1 MRMIRL
7 HMQMIMIR
15 RIKLQ
20 IPLRQTYLIIKPVQL
35 LIIKIIN
42 HVTNTENTRI
52 VAIIKCVSHFFFF
65 YKEKFCKSYLYWIPK
80 NLQKSRGFVSLV
92 LVRFFVHLYVDLPKK

>member
-7 HMQMIMIR
+7 HMQMIMVR

-20 IPLRQTYLIIKPVQL
+20 ISLRQTYLIIKPVQL
-35 LIIKIIN
+35 LIVKIVN
-42 HVTNTENTRI
+42 NVTNTENTRI
-52 VAIIKCVSHFFFF
+52 VAIIKCVSHYFFV
-65 YKEKFCKSYLYWIPK
+65 WIPK

-92 LVRFFVHLYVDLPKK
+92 L